1 VNTTEIP
8 EDDYAELRDA
18 VRKVC
23 ARFPDAYWREHDE
36 GHEFPWDFYDAMAEG
51 GWVGVAIPEAYG
63 GGGGGITEASIL
75 LEEIAAS
82 GAAMNGAS
90 ALHLSVFGMH
100 PVVTHGSEEMKRKY
114 LPRVA
119 SGDLHVAFGVTEPDA
134 GTDTARITTRAIRDG
149 DNYIV
154 RGQKVWTTKA
164 LFCEKVLLLVRT
176 SEPAEG
182 QRPVDGMTLLLAD
195 LQQPEYVKITPIS
208 KTGRNAVVSCEV
220 RYDDLPVAIADRVG
234 EEGRG
239 FQYLLDGIN
248 PERILVASEAFG
260 IGRVA
265 LRRAVRYAN
274 ERIVFN
280 RPIGKNQG
288 ISFPLAE
295 CHARL
300 RAAELAIRDA
310 SWRYDQGKPC
320 AEHANLAKWL
330 AAEAGYQTADQAM
343 QTHGGFG
350 YAKEYDVERYWREA
364 RIMRLAPISQEMVLN
379 YLAEHVLKLPRSY

>member
-1 VNTTEIP
+1 
-8 EDDYAELRDA
+8 
-18 VRKVC
+18 
-23 ARFPDAYWREHDE
+23 
-36 GHEFPWDFYDAMAEG
+36 
-51 GWVGVAIPEAYG
+51 
-63 GGGGGITEASIL
+63 
-75 LEEIAAS
+75 
-82 GAAMNGAS
+82 
-90 ALHLSVFGMH
+90 
-100 PVVTHGSEEMKRKY
+100 
-114 LPRVA
+114 
-119 SGDLHVAFGVTEPDA
+119 
-134 GTDTARITTRAIRDG
+134 
-149 DNYIV
+149 
-154 RGQKVWTTKA
+154 
-164 LFCEKVLLLVRT
+164 
-176 SEPAEG
+176 
-182 QRPVDGMTLLLAD
+182 MTLLLAD

-248 PERILVASEAFG
+248 PERILVASEALG